1 MLGRDLLTWFFWKN
15 IFWKVIS
22 VYMVLE
28 FGHRTVLFCS
38 QCSTKGYEIFPA
50 PSTLVYALVLT
61 TVANVWQRGNKSIKE
76 FFAGWVH
83 WSELF
88 LPVIR
93 METYLTA
100 QDTWLSLLWVLEQ
113 H

>member
-1 MLGRDLLTWFFWKN
+1 M
-15 IFWKVIS
+15 
-22 VYMVLE
+22 
-28 FGHRTVLFCS
+28 
-38 QCSTKGYEIFPA
+38 GYEIFPV
-50 PSTLVYALVLT
+50 PSTLVYALVLA

-88 LPVIR
+88 LPV
-93 METYLTA
+93 
-100 QDTWLSLLWVLEQ
+100 